1 MKKNDLI
8 FPTLLRQTS
17 GNEYR
22 LPYPVELN
30 NPVQNFITTSLGLT
44 KRELFAALAMQ
55 SLLKNTELGFD
66 NELEVISQT
75 SVQYADAL
83 ISELNKEK

>member
-1 MKKNDLI
+1 MENKNINQKWVNMVNNAI
-8 FPTLLRQTS
+8 FPIILTTDN
-17 GNEYR
+17 GT
-22 LPYPVELN
+22 VEG
-30 NPVQNFITTSLGLT
+30 QGLT

-83 ISELNKEK
+83 ISELNKEANVTK